1 MAWQAEESTLAQL
14 AGYLNDTL
22 NARDQAVRKNAEQM
36 LTQATSSPDFV
47 NYLSFLLRTPQPPA
61 AVGFDI
67 KGYNVVRIAAAMNLK
82 TKIKVAYQSIP
93 PEALAYLQTASLVA
107 LGDESTHVAN
117 SAGTIMAEMIKQG
130 GILGW
135 PTLLEELVS
144 LVGNASASVPSRTQ
158 EAAMTALQRICEDNH
173 RLLQKEIQ
181 GQQPIHAI
189 LPKIMEFTASSV
201 PKVRTMALS
210 TVHMFIAHKSPAL
223 MQSLDTFL
231 QCLFKVAEDPNTD
244 VRRAVC
250 QAFNQLAE
258 VAPEKLIPYIDG
270 LVNYVLM
277 QEHSQEDP
285 ELVLD
290 ASEFWIVAGEE
301 KQLRSALTPYLPK
314 IIPVL
319 LQNMVYDEEE
329 AALIAGKADDAD
341 EQDRPEDLKPQFA
354 KTKSDRLASA
364 KEGEDTSNG
373 EKKPAPESEDSDD
386 DDLSDGEIEDDPE
399 EEWTIRKSS
408 ATALDIFATVYHQPV
423 FEIVLPYLRE
433 HLKNPSWAH
442 REASVLA
449 LGAIADGCM
458 LTVQPHL
465 PELIPYLVSLLTDPE
480 PIVRMITCWCL
491 GRYSG
496 WAAHLE
502 PAEKARFFEPMME
515 GMLHRMLD
523 NNKKVQEAA
532 ASGFRSLEEKSGPHI
547 IPYCEP
553 ILRQF
558 VLCFDKYKDRN
569 LDVLYDCVQTL
580 AECTMSELAKPALVS
595 ILMPCLIGRWNKAA
609 DESREIFPLLECLG
623 YIASAYGHAFTP
635 FAPPIFSRCTK
646 LIYNTIM
653 ECNALANGQTTEE
666 PNKDYFITCLDLL
679 SAIIQ
684 AIDRQKSEELVAS
697 TQPSFFQLLAYCL
710 QDPYYDVGMSAY
722 AVLGDCAMVLFEQ
735 LQPFLPTI
743 MPTLLKQLD
752 LDQLA
757 DEDSSTGLSVVNNA
771 CWACGEIS
779 INAKSDMAPYAENL
793 YTLLYA
799 IMINEEIRD
808 SVTENAAIALGRLGI
823 GCAEQLAPRLA
834 QYAYTFLLIMSNVE
848 FSREKVGAFAGFN
861 QVLKQNPQALES
873 CLPDYFS
880 AVASMTDKP
889 FHAPEF
895 DDLDQSTRQVLQG
908 YKELIPDFAAF
919 MGTLDPNVAWRL
931 QTAYQI

>member
-1 MAWQAEESTLAQL
+1 MAWQAEEATLRQL

-22 NARDQAVRKNAEQM
+22 NARDQTVRKNAEQM
-36 LTQATSSPDFV
+36 LTQATASPDFV

-61 AVGFDI
+61 TIGFDI
-67 KGYNVVRIAAAMNLK
+67 KGYNVVRVAAAMNLK
-82 TKIKVAYQSIP
+82 TKLKVAYQSIP
-93 PEALAYLQTASLVA
+93 PDALAYLQSASLVA
-107 LGDESTHVAN
+107 LKDESSPVAS
-117 SAGTIMAEMIKQG
+117 SAGTIMAEMINQG

-144 LVGNASASVPSRTQ
+144 LVGNTSGSIPSRSQ
-158 EAAMTALQRICEDNH
+158 EAAMTALQRICEDNR
-173 RLLQKEIQ
+173 RLLQKEIH
-181 GQQPIHAI
+181 GRQPIHAI
-189 LPKIMEFTASSV
+189 LPKLMEFTTSSV

-210 TVHMFIAHKSPAL
+210 TVQIFIAHKSPAL
-223 MQSLDTFL
+223 MESLDTFL
-231 QCLFKVAEDPNTD
+231 QYLFKVAEDQNTD

-258 VAPEKLIPYIDG
+258 VAPEKLIPHMDG

-301 KQLRSALTPYLPK
+301 KQLRTAMIPYLPK
-314 IIPVL
+314 IIPVF

-329 AALIAGKADDAD
+329 AAIIAGKADDAD

-354 KTKSDRLASA
+354 KTKSARLTGA
-364 KEGEDTSNG
+364 KDLEEGANG
-373 EKKPAPESEDSDD
+373 DKKATEVEDSDD

-433 HLKNPSWAH
+433 NLKNPKWAN

-458 LTVQPHL
+458 QTVQPHL
-465 PELIPYLVSLLTDPE
+465 PELIPYLISLLTDPE

-502 PAEKARFFEPMME
+502 QAEKTRFFEPMME

-580 AECTMSELAKPALVS
+580 AEVTLSELAKPALVS
-595 ILMPCLIGRWNKAA
+595 ILMPCIIGRWNKVA

-646 LIYNTIM
+646 LIYSTIV
-653 ECNALANGQTTEE
+653 ECNAVANGQAVDE

-684 AIDRQKSEELVAS
+684 AIDRQKSEELVGN
-697 TQPSFFQLLAYCL
+697 TQPPFFQLLAYCL
-710 QDPYYDVGMSAY
+710 QDPYHDVGMSAY
-722 AVLGDCAMVLFEQ
+722 AVLGDCAM
-735 LQPFLPTI
+735 
-743 MPTLLKQLD
+743 
-752 LDQLA
+752 
-757 DEDSSTGLSVVNNA
+757 
-771 CWACGEIS
+771 
-779 INAKSDMAPYAENL
+779 
-793 YTLLYA
+793 
-799 IMINEEIRD
+799 
-808 SVTENAAIALGRLGI
+808 
-823 GCAEQLAPRLA
+823 
-834 QYAYTFLLIMSNVE
+834 
-848 FSREKVGAFAGFN
+848 
-861 QVLKQNPQALES
+861 
-873 CLPDYFS
+873 
-880 AVASMTDKP
+880 
-889 FHAPEF
+889 
-895 DDLDQSTRQVLQG
+895 
-908 YKELIPDFAAF
+908 
-919 MGTLDPNVAWRL
+919 
-931 QTAYQI
+931 

>member
-1 MAWQAEESTLAQL
+1 MAWQAEEGTLRQL

-36 LTQATSSPDFV
+36 LTQATASPDFV
-47 NYLSFLLRTPQPPA
+47 NYLSFLIRTPQPPA
-61 AVGFDI
+61 AVGFDV
-67 KGYNVVRIAAAMNLK
+67 KGYNVVRVAAAMNLK
-82 TKIKVAYQSIP
+82 TKLKVAYQSIP
-93 PEALAYLQTASLVA
+93 PDALAYLQSASLVA
-107 LGDESTHVAN
+107 LQDESNAVAN

-144 LVGNASASVPSRTQ
+144 LVGNASASIPSRSQ
-158 EAAMTALQRICEDNH
+158 EAAMTALQRICEDNR

-189 LPKIMEFTASSV
+189 LPKLMEFTTSSV

-210 TVHMFIAHKSPAL
+210 TVQMFIAHKSPAL
-223 MQSLDTFL
+223 MESLDTFL
-231 QCLFKVAEDPNTD
+231 QYLFKVAEDQNTD

-250 QAFNQLAE
+250 LAFNQLAE
-258 VAPEKLIPYIDG
+258 VAPEKLIPHMDG

-301 KQLRSALTPYLPK
+301 KQLRAAMIPYLPK

-329 AALIAGKADDAD
+329 AAIIAGKADDAD

-354 KTKSDRLASA
+354 KTKAARLTGTKDAE
-364 KEGEDTSNG
+364 EGGANG
-373 EKKPAPESEDSDD
+373 DKKAPEVEDSDD

-433 HLKNPSWAH
+433 NLKNPSWAH

-449 LGAIADGCM
+449 LGAIADG
-458 LTVQPHL
+458 
-465 PELIPYLVSLLTDPE
+465 YPE

-580 AECTMSELAKPALVS
+580 AEYTMSELAKPALVS
-595 ILMPCLIGRWNKAA
+595 ILMPCIIGRWNKVS

-646 LIYNTIM
+646 LIYDTIVA
-653 ECNALANGQTTEE
+653 CNALANGHTVEE

-684 AIDRQKSEELVAS
+684 AIDRQKSEELVGN
-697 TQPSFFQLLAYCL
+697 TQPPFFQLLAYCL

-722 AVLGDCAMVLFEQ
+722 AVLGDCAMVLFDQ
-735 LQPFLPTI
+735 LQAFLPTI
-743 MPTLLKQLD
+743 MPVLVKQLD

-779 INAKSDMAPYAENL
+779 MNAKSSMAPYTESL
-793 YTLLYA
+793 YTSLFA
-799 IMINEEIRD
+799 IMTNEEIRD

-834 QYAYTFLLIMSNVE
+834 QFAQTFLQIMDKVE
-848 FSREKVGAFAGFN
+848 FSREKVGAFVGFN
-861 QVLKQNPQALES
+861 QVVRQNPQALES
-873 CLPDYFS
+873 CLPDYFN
-880 AVASMTDKP
+880 AVSTMTDKP

-908 YKELIPDFAAF
+908 YKELIPDFGAF
-919 MGTLDPNVAWRL
+919 LGTLPPDVAWRL
-931 QTAYQI
+931 QSAYQI

>member
-47 NYLSFLLRTPQPPA
+47 NYLSFLLRTPQPPP
-61 AVGFDI
+61 AVGFDVQ
-67 KGYNVVRIAAAMNLK
+67 GYNVVRVAAAMNLK
-82 TKIKVAYQSIP
+82 TKIKVAYQSISP
-93 PEALAYLQTASLVA
+93 DALAYLQEASLVA
-107 LGDESTHVAN
+107 LGDEYSAVAN

-130 GILGW
+130 GVLGW
-135 PTLLEELVS
+135 PSLLEELVS
-144 LVGNASASVPSRTQ
+144 LVGNTSASVPNRTQ
-158 EAAMTALQRICEDNH
+158 QASMTALQRICEDNH

-181 GQQPIHAI
+181 GQQPINAI
-189 LPKIMEFTASSV
+189 LPKLMEFTTSSI

-210 TVHMFIAHKSPAL
+210 TVQMFIAHKSPAL

-231 QCLFKVAEDPNTD
+231 QHLFKVAEDPNTD

-258 VAPEKLIPYIDG
+258 VAPEKLIPHMDG

-329 AALIAGKADDAD
+329 AAMIAGKADDAD

-354 KTKSDRLASA
+354 KTKSARLPGGKDSEEAA
-364 KEGEDTSNG
+364 NG
-373 EKKPAPESEDSDD
+373 DKKAPEVEDSDD
-386 DDLSDGEIEDDPE
+386 DDLSDGEIDDDPE

-502 PAEKARFFEPMME
+502 QAEKTRFFEPMME

-595 ILMPCLIGRWNKAA
+595 ILMPCLIARWNKVA

-635 FAPPIFSRCTK
+635 FAPPIFGRCTK
-646 LIYNTIM
+646 LIYSTIM
-653 ECNALANGQTTEE
+653 ECNAEANGHAVNE

-684 AIDRQKSEELVAS
+684 AIDRQKSEELVVNS
-697 TQPSFFQLLAYCL
+697 QPPFFQLLAYCL
-710 QDPYYDVGMSAY
+710 QDSCYDVGMSAY
-722 AVLGDCAMVLFEQ
+722 AVLGDCAMVLFDQ

-743 MPTLLKQLD
+743 MPSLMKQLD
-752 LDQLA
+752 LDQLE

-779 INAKSDMAPYAENL
+779 MNAKSTMAPYAESL
-793 YTLLYA
+793 FTLLFA
-799 IMINEEIRD
+799 IMTNEEIRD
-808 SVTENAAIALGRLGI
+808 SVTENAAIALGRLGL

-834 QYAYTFLLIMSNVE
+834 QFAPSFLSIMGNVE

-895 DDLDQSTRQVLQG
+895 DDLDQSTQQVLQG

-919 MGTLDPNVAWRL
+919 LGTLDPNVAWRI
-931 QTAYQI
+931 QSAYQI